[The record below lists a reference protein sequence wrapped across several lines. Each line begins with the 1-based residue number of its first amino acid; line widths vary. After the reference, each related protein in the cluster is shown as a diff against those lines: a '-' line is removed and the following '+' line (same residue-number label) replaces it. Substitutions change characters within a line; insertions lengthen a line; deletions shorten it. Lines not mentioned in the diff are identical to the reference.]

1 MVISPVQVK
10 ICCIQSPEEAE
21 TAVSFGAAAVGMVS
35 EMPAGPGELPEATIR
50 EIADSLPSG
59 AGTFLLTAV
68 TDTDRLIE
76 KVQTCGVNTLQLWDS
91 LAPLDYVQLR
101 MALPGVS
108 IVQAIHVIDNSALD
122 EAIAAARLADALVL
136 DSSNPQVPFRWESQS
151 GRIHDWK
158 ISREITETVD
168 CPVLLAGGLDPENIE
183 YAVRTVR
190 PYGVD
195 VCSGVRTGDALD
207 RRKVASF
214 FEALRKIT
222 A

>member
-21 TAVSFGAAAVGMVS
+21 TALSFGAAAVGMVS
-35 EMPAGPGELPEATIR
+35 EMPAGPGEVPETAIR
-50 EIADSLPSG
+50 EIADSLPPG

-68 TDTDRLIE
+68 TDTARLIE

-108 IVQAIHVIDNSALD
+108 IVQAIHVIDKSAVD
-122 EAIAAARLADALVL
+122 EAIATARLADALVL

-158 ISREITETVD
+158 ISREITDTVD

-207 RRKVASF
+207 RRKVVAF

>member
-35 EMPAGPGELPEATIR
+35 EMPAGPGELPEAAIR
-50 EIADSLPSG
+50 EIVDSVPS
-59 AGTFLLTAV
+59 AVGTFLLTAA
-68 TDTDRLIE
+68 TDADRLIE
-76 KVQTCGVNTLQLWDS
+76 KAQTCGVNTLQLWDS
-91 LAPLDYVQLR
+91 LAPLDYLR
-101 MALPGVS
+101 LRAALPGVS
-108 IVQAIHVIDNSALD
+108 IVQAIHIIDGSAVD
-122 EAIAAARLADALVL
+122 EATVAARLADALVL
-136 DSSNPQVPFRWESQS
+136 DSSNPKVPFRWESQS
-151 GRIHDWK
+151 GRTHDWE
-158 ISREITETVD
+158 ISREITDTVD
-168 CPVLLAGGLDPENIE
+168 CPVLLAGGLDPDNIE

-195 VCSGVRTGDALD
+195 VCSGVRTADALD

>member
-35 EMPAGPGELPEATIR
+35 EMPSGPGELPEATIR

-108 IVQAIHVIDNSALD
+108 IVQAIHVIDNSAVD

>member
-21 TAVSFGAAAVGMVS
+21 TAMSFGAAAVGMVS
-35 EMPAGPGELPEATIR
+35 EMPAGPGELPEAAIR

-68 TDTDRLIE
+68 TDPDRLIE

-158 ISREITETVD
+158 ISREITDTVD

-207 RRKVASF
+207 RRKVVSF
-214 FEALRKIT
+214 FEALRKIM

>member
-35 EMPAGPGELPEATIR
+35 EMPAGPGELPEAAIR
-50 EIADSLPSG
+50 EIVDSVPS
-59 AGTFLLTAV
+59 AVGTFLLTAA
-68 TDTDRLIE
+68 TDADRLIE
-76 KVQTCGVNTLQLWDS
+76 KAQTCGVNTLQLWDS
-91 LAPLDYVQLR
+91 LAPLDYLR
-101 MALPGVS
+101 LRAALPGVS
-108 IVQAIHVIDNSALD
+108 IVQAIHIIDGSAVD
-122 EAIAAARLADALVL
+122 EATAAARLADALVL
-136 DSSNPQVPFRWESQS
+136 DSSNPKVPFRWESQS
-151 GRIHDWK
+151 GRTHDWE
-158 ISREITETVD
+158 ISREITDTVD
-168 CPVLLAGGLDPENIE
+168 CPVLLAGGLDPDNIE

-195 VCSGVRTGDALD
+195 VCSGVRTADALD

>member
-35 EMPAGPGELPEATIR
+35 EMPSGPGELPEATIR

-108 IVQAIHVIDNSALD
+108 IVQAIHVIDNSAVD

-183 YAVRTVR
+183 DAVRTVR
-190 PYGVD
+190 PYGID

>member
-10 ICCIQSPEEAE
+10 ICCIRSFEEAE

-35 EMPAGPGELPEATIR
+35 EMPTGPGELSEATIR
-50 EIADSLPSG
+50 EIVDSLPSG
-59 AGTFLLTAV
+59 AGSFLLTAV
-68 TDTDRLIE
+68 TDADRLIE

-108 IVQAIHVIDNSALD
+108 IVQAIHVIDSSAVD

-151 GRIHDWK
+151 GRTHDWK
-158 ISREITETVD
+158 ISREITDTVD

-183 YAVRTVR
+183 DAVRTVR

-207 RRKVASF
+207 RRKVVSF
-214 FEALRKIT
+214 FEALRKLT